1 MVEMLVIRAFL
12 FRRGGKK
19 VKKAVIIGA
28 GQTGRGFVAPI
39 LNENNYSITFLDEN
53 TSLIYKLQN
62 EKKYIIHYFGNTK
75 PSEEINDFEALSIND
90 EEALQRLIDS
100 DVVITS
106 VFSGHLVELIP
117 YLKKAGNKRQK
128 PLVII
133 CCENGVNVKKPLTD
147 AHLNAIITEGI
158 IFCTTLKPH
167 KDSLDLMSEAIDAI
181 PIDGSVPNLE
191 LEINRMPQENNF
203 AQLIQRKIYT
213 YNFMSALI
221 AYLGWYKHYEV
232 YAEAAADE
240 EISSI
245 IESVKP
251 IVSSVIAKEYAISY
265 EEQLAFTQRAIDK
278 FKNKEIFDTIYRNAR
293 QSKRKL
299 GENERLLSPLK
310 FAQKYESDTKYFD
323 LIIAAAILYAVKEE
337 SENIDLLWEELNV
350 GDDIDLI
357 KKAYVSFENGGS
369 ISDTLKKLQ

>member
-1 MVEMLVIRAFL
+1 M
-12 FRRGGKK
+12 
-19 VKKAVIIGA
+19 KKAVIIGA

-53 TSLIYKLQN
+53 TSLINKLQN
-62 EKKYIIHYFGNTK
+62 EKKYTIHYFGNIK
-75 PSEEINDFEALSIND
+75 PSEEITNFEALSIND
-90 EEALQRLIDS
+90 GEALQRLIDS

-106 VFSGHLVELIP
+106 VFSGHLVKLIP

-147 AHLNAIITEGI
+147 AHLNAIVTEGI

-181 PIDGSVPNLE
+181 PIDGNVPGLE
-191 LEINRMPQENNF
+191 LEINRMPLENNF

-221 AYLGWYKHYEV
+221 AYLGWYKHYEI

-323 LIIAAAILYAVKEE
+323 LIIAAALLYAVKEE

-357 KKAYVSFENGGS
+357 KKAYVSFENENS
-369 ISDTLKKLQ
+369 IADTLKNLK

>member
-62 EKKYIIHYFGNTK
+62 EKKYTIHYFGNTK

-203 AQLIQRKIYT
+203 AQLI
-213 YNFMSALI
+213 
-221 AYLGWYKHYEV
+221 
-232 YAEAAADE
+232 
-240 EISSI
+240 
-245 IESVKP
+245 
-251 IVSSVIAKEYAISY
+251 
-265 EEQLAFTQRAIDK
+265 
-278 FKNKEIFDTIYRNAR
+278 
-293 QSKRKL
+293 
-299 GENERLLSPLK
+299 
-310 FAQKYESDTKYFD
+310 
-323 LIIAAAILYAVKEE
+323 
-337 SENIDLLWEELNV
+337 
-350 GDDIDLI
+350 
-357 KKAYVSFENGGS
+357 
-369 ISDTLKKLQ
+369 